1 MLHPL
6 DAAVAASP
14 PPDGRRVAV
23 CVPDATRPVDV
34 GAALH
39 ALRPYLRGDVTVVVG
54 LGLHRRMRPDERFDS
69 PFPVVEHDPDDTV
82 PTAVVDG
89 IPGGVS
95 RTVADADVVLGVGI
109 VELHQY
115 AGFSGGHKAVAVG
128 CGARATLDALHHR
141 DRVVASGVELGRLD
155 GNPFR
160 AAIDAL
166 GEAARCLW
174 TLQTTGPGATFREA
188 RACDGAAW
196 VAGPPRDALRRAAA
210 ALDCWRDEPGRH
222 AAAVL
227 RVPSR
232 KAVNFYQA
240 SRAATYIG
248 LSADPPLLPGAT
260 LFLDAAC
267 PEGLGEGEGERAFAE
282 VLVRAAHG
290 CEGPPRQREQANGAA
305 PWSSLLDGPAPEG
318 AGTQRAVMLALL
330 LRRYRLVVCGVRD
343 PAPLCA
349 VGIEATSAPAVE
361 RAPSDALIVDDPFG
375 RLPRFA
381 PRVP

>member
-1 MLHPL
+1 VLQPL
-6 DAAVAASP
+6 DAALAANP

-39 ALRPYLRGDVTVVVG
+39 ALRPHLRGEVTVVVG
-54 LGLHRRMRPDERFDS
+54 LGLHRRMRPEERFES

-89 IPGGVS
+89 IAGGVS
-95 RTVADADVVLGVGI
+95 PAVARADVVLGVGI

-141 DRVVASGVELGRLD
+141 DRVVARGVELGRLD

-166 GEAARCLW
+166 GEAARCVW
-174 TLQTTGPGATFREA
+174 TLQTTGPGATFHEA

-196 VAGPPRDALRRAAA
+196 VAGPPRDALRTAAT
-210 ALDCWRDEPGRH
+210 ALDCWRDEPVRH
-222 AAAVL
+222 SAAVL

-267 PEGLGEGEGERAFAE
+267 PEGLGEGAGERAFAE
-282 VLVRAAHG
+282 VLGR
-290 CEGPPRQREQANGAA
+290 GAA
-305 PWSSLLDGPAPEG
+305 PWSELLDGPAPEG

-330 LRRYRLVVCGVRD
+330 LRRYRLVVCGVRET
-343 PAPLCA
+343 APLRA
-349 VGIEATSAPAVE
+349 AGLVATSAPAVDL
-361 RAPSDALIVDDPFG
+361 APSDALVVDDPFG

-381 PRVP
+381 PGVP